1 MPLFTFSDRQ
11 KAESADSYVLL
22 ADGHY
27 HRLRAGL
34 SCLPVASSVR
44 MADLSHR
51 LAAFEEPDG
60 LRIEPLSHAL
70 LAELAALFFESDIP
84 PHVLMEHHPEELIEF
99 VNIGMGEPDD
109 KKEKAGPDETGAS
122 ILRVADRYKVDP
134 RHIYTSWPAW
144 LLNAAI
150 EGLPQV
156 AAVESMQLA
165 EASAVGAGNM
175 KLAHLRSVQQQ
186 WRREARGQ
194 AGNGGGALSQLN
206 ALAVM
211 ALRQRRN

>member
-1 MPLFTFSDRQ
+1 
-11 KAESADSYVLL
+11 
-22 ADGHY
+22 
-27 HRLRAGL
+27 
-34 SCLPVASSVR
+34 

-70 LAELAALFFESDIP
+70 LAELAALFFEADIP
-84 PHVLMEHHPEELIEF
+84 HHVLMEHHPAELIAF
-99 VNIGMGEPDD
+99 VEIGMGEPDE
-109 KKEKAGPDETGAS
+109 KKEQAGPDETGAS

-134 RHIYTSWPAW
+134 HHIYTTTPAW
-144 LLNAAI
+144 MLNAAI

-156 AAVESMQLA
+156 TAVESMQLA

-175 KLAHLRSVQQQ
+175 KPAHLRNVQQQ

-194 AGNGGGALSQLN
+194 AGNGGGALSPAKRPGSDGPAAEAELDDTEK
-206 ALAVM
+206 M
-211 ALRQRRN
+211 ASIPDVVLPMRIQGILDHF

>member
-1 MPLFTFSDRQ
+1 
-11 KAESADSYVLL
+11 
-22 ADGHY
+22 
-27 HRLRAGL
+27 
-34 SCLPVASSVR
+34 
-44 MADLSHR
+44 
-51 LAAFEEPDG
+51 
-60 LRIEPLSHAL
+60 
-70 LAELAALFFESDIP
+70 
-84 PHVLMEHHPEELIEF
+84 
-99 VNIGMGEPDD
+99 MGEPDE

-134 RHIYTSWPAW
+134 HHIYTAWPAW
-144 LLNAAI
+144 MLNAAI

-156 AAVESMQLA
+156 AAHESMQLA

-175 KLAHLRSVQQQ
+175 KPAHLRNVQQQ

-206 ALAVM
+206 ALAAM